1 MSEREHDERIG
12 IRELRQN
19 PAAMVA
25 GIRQGKSYVLT
36 EHNRALATIAPITTS
51 AATVGPK
58 SARPVDVSVFTRHEL
73 TTAPSVDALLD
84 DLEGEA

>member
-1 MSEREHDERIG
+1 MSGTGRDERIG

-25 GIRQGKSYVLT
+25 GIKRGKSYVLT
-36 EHNRALATIAPITTS
+36 EYNRDLATIAPIADT

-58 SARPVDVSVFTRHEL
+58 RTGPVDVSVFSRHEL
-73 TTAPSVDALLD
+73 RTARSVDALLD
-84 DLEGEA
+84 DLAGDR